1 MNATCARHQTP
12 RRTLAPGPGPRSE
25 YVSAWE
31 IAIVA
36 VLLLLLILGVLA
48 TASGPQSH
56 VSNVRTIRVE
66 PGQTMWSIARSNPVP
81 GLTTQQTVE
90 LIARTNNLEC
100 GAVAAQ
106 TSLKVPV
113 AASERLVAQR

>member
-1 MNATCARHQTP
+1 MNAICARHEAP
-12 RRTLAPGPGPRSE
+12 RHTLAPRPGPGSQC
-25 YVSAWE
+25 VSAAE

-36 VLLLLLILGVLA
+36 VLLLLLILGALA
-48 TASGPQSH
+48 TAGGPQSH
-56 VSNVRTIRVE
+56 VSNMRTIRVE
-66 PGQTMWSIARSNPVP
+66 RGQTMWSIARSNPVP

-106 TSLKVPV
+106 TSLRVPA
-113 AASERLVAQR
+113 AASETLVAQR